1 MRKLL
6 CVVLISVIFS
16 VSVFSVV
23 EAEEMNELQNQQQEI
38 QNQLQDA
45 NGNLE
50 EVQNELSENFQQV
63 QKLDEK
69 IANSQTELSEL
80 NIKIAELQ
88 KVIDEVQSKLEVAEK
103 NYKKQKDIVEKRL
116 VAIYEAGEI
125 KYLDVLLTSKSLSE
139 FLSNYYLI
147 SELVSYDNLVLD
159 DLQEK
164 KEEIEKSKE
173 KLDKAQNELA
183 TIKANQ
189 TKTAK
194 ILENTKSVRENFI
207 SKLSKEEQ
215 DIQAKIDEYTQKYQE
230 INAEIL
236 ELALQGI
243 DTEYIG
249 GALEWPVPGYTRIT
263 SPYGMRYHPTLHV
276 NKLHTGVDIGAP
288 RGADFIA
295 ANDGIV
301 TKASFNTAYGNMVI
315 IDHGGGVSTLYAHG
329 DEILVQVGQVVKRG
343 DPVLKVGST
352 GYSTGPHAHFEV
364 RLNGVV
370 TDPLPYIT
378 NGLIPESQKNEEN
391 DNAETQETNNQEN
404 TNSTSQ
410 L

>member
-16 VSVFSVV
+16 VNVFSVV

-263 SPYGMRYHPTLHV
+263 SPYGIRYHPTLHV

-343 DPVLKVGST
+343 NPVLKVGST

>member
-263 SPYGMRYHPTLHV
+263 SPYGIRYHPTLHV

>member
-343 DPVLKVGST
+343 NPVLKVGST

>member
-343 DPVLKVGST
+343 NPVLKVGST

-364 RLNGVV
+364 RINGVV